1 MSYIIIC
8 ACKESFNSLLF
19 SLNNILNIYFVF
31 IGLLSQIDI
40 TENNEKVTFNH
51 LKHKYMAHNNNKA
64 FYLGTE
70 SVRSK
75 HRVS

>member
-1 MSYIIIC
+1 
-8 ACKESFNSLLF
+8 
-19 SLNNILNIYFVF
+19 V
-31 IGLLSQIDI
+31 
-40 TENNEKVTFNH
+40 VTFNH

-75 HRVS
+75 HKVS